1 MITPVPKVIC
11 YITWQ
16 GRLLVFT
23 QPQRPDQGVQV
34 PGGTIEPGEA
44 PAAAAL
50 REAREES
57 GLTHLSVAA
66 YLGTALYELQVDTG
80 PPHSRHFFH
89 LLCSTQPPEHWQ
101 HEEPATSVRPFGQ
114 RRDFHWEALQ
124 STCLDWEM
132 GVYLGGVRSALLRG

>member
-50 REAREES
+50 REAHEES
-57 GLTHLSVAA
+57 GLTQFSVDA
-66 YLGTALYELQVDTG
+66 YLGSAHYDLKLDVG

-101 HEEPATSVRPFGQ
+101 HIEPATSVRPFTQ
-114 RRDFHWEALQ
+114 RFDFHWEALQ
-124 STCLDWEM
+124 SAHLDWEM
-132 GVYLGGVRSALLRG
+132 GVFLDRIR